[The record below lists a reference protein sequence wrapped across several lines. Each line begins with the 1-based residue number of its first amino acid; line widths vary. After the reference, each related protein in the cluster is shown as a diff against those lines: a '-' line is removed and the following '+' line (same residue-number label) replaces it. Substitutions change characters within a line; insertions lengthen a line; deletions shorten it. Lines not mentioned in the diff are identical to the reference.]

1 MSRMRSR
8 TAILPQLR
16 FTRINIARSIAWIG
30 LTAIVILTLV
40 PAGLRPVSALPHVY
54 EHLAVFLLIGFAFG
68 IGYPGQRLVI
78 GIAALP
84 TIGMLELLQLFVP
97 GRHAR
102 LSDFAVNLVGA
113 LIGLIAAYGVGIAA
127 LRTRGL
133 IACGNANGTSAAR
146 DQTRL

>member
-113 LIGLIAAYGVGIAA
+113 LIGLIAAYGVG
-127 LRTRGL
+127 
-133 IACGNANGTSAAR
+133 
-146 DQTRL
+146 